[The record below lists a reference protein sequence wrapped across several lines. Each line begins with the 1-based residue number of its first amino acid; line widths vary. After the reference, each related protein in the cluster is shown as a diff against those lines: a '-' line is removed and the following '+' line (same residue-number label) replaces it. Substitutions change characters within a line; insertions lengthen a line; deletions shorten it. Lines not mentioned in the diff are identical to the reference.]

1 MSVLVGES
9 AFFLSSER
17 FIVLP
22 CFPGSL
28 SGVPEVVEFFVV
40 AEHIHGF
47 PEPCM
52 LVGMH
57 FSVGSQ
63 VLQRLLFKGYVI
75 PTGRNIVEHFR
86 FANEES
92 YVNPSAVTIRFFM
105 EGIYPSVGRVN
116 VDSSKFSFRFEYR
129 HRDGGP
135 FFAVH
140 INGFCD
146 VDIAYSVPVG
156 EAEGFVAY
164 VGFYA
169 FDASTCQG
177 G

>member
-1 MSVLVGES
+1 M
-9 AFFLSSER
+9 
-17 FIVLP
+17 P

-47 PEPCM
+47 PESCM

-116 VDSSKFSFRFEYR
+116 VDSSKFSGLNTDIEMAA
-129 HRDGGP
+129 P
-135 FFAVH
+135 FSRCTSMVFAMS
-140 INGFCD
+140 I
-146 VDIAYSVPVG
+146 SLTP
-156 EAEGFVAY
+156 
-164 VGFYA
+164 
-169 FDASTCQG
+169 SP
-177 G
+177 